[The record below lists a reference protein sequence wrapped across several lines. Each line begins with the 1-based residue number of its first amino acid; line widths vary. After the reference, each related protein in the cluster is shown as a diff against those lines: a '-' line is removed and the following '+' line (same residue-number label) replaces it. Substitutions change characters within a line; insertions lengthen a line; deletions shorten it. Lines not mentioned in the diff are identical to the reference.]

1 MVQPSLP
8 FSGRSATARAC
19 SVAGA
24 IDAEPRAGTQARRVL
39 EVIREAGARG
49 VTDWDLKALTGLE
62 RSTIC
67 ARRNALLDADLV
79 RPWGARV
86 AGPWQ
91 RQCTVYVA
99 REHQHAEVA

>member
-8 FSGRSATARAC
+8 FSGKTSTARAC
-19 SVAGA
+19 SLSGA
-24 IDAEPRAGTQARRVL
+24 IDAEPRAGTQARHVL
-39 EVIREAGARG
+39 EVIRQAGARG

-79 RPWGARV
+79 RPWGSRV
-86 AGPWQ
+86 AGPWH
-91 RQCTVYVA
+91 RQCSVWVA
-99 REHQHAEVA
+99 RDFARSEVA